1 MFLPCSLNSEKD
13 LLAASY
19 PWLKM
24 ISILILLVSKV
35 PNLHNSSG
43 SMTQSQRVNF
53 CMVVCLLH
61 NSPNI
66 PKKSCK
72 KDSLFVFL
80 VMQGKKELTPKMLYQ
95 IHLQDLI
102 PEHNFYRL
110 LDKAIDFRFLY
121 KATQDY
127 YGDEGQE
134 SIDPVVF
141 FKICLVGY
149 LNNINSDRK
158 LIEYCSNCLD
168 IRLFVRYDI
177 DEALPWHS
185 TISRTRQLYGEEV
198 FMELFKKILSLC
210 VEKGMVRG
218 KRQAVD
224 SAFIK
229 ANASMDSLVEKEV
242 LEDVDY
248 YAQELNEKSEYK
260 VSQTRKKLVDQH
272 HDWKT
277 ETYKGQPKGST
288 KGDRKDENGN
298 LIRPKYLS
306 NHTHYSPTDPDARVS
321 VKPGKARQ
329 LNYFGQLAVDDQHH
343 VITGA
348 CADFADKRDSQ
359 CLEQIVELTKENLE
373 ENQIELGEVLADA
386 GYSSGEALKYL
397 NDNNINAWM
406 PNFGQYVP
414 EREGFVYNKAENHY
428 QCTKEGGNQ
437 AKLLFKG
444 EKTDSKGYT
453 KRTYRSSESDCKK
466 CPLREQCCGMKT
478 NFKKIDDSIHKELYD
493 KMHQKLTQN
502 PDYVKRMVKVR
513 SKTVEPVLGTLI
525 NFTSMKRVNTRG
537 IQQANKHVLMAA
549 LTYNL
554 KKYLKFISK
563 KPKSIAQIVSME
575 QGKLS
580 TCLKTIILNV
590 KRYFLSLTFFRNTN
604 FLQKTNL
611 A

>member
-1 MFLPCSLNSEKD
+1 MP
-13 LLAASY
+13 
-19 PWLKM
+19 
-24 ISILILLVSKV
+24 
-35 PNLHNSSG
+35 
-43 SMTQSQRVNF
+43 
-53 CMVVCLLH
+53 
-61 NSPNI
+61 
-66 PKKSCK
+66 
-72 KDSLFVFL
+72 
-80 VMQGKKELTPKMLYQ
+80 MQGKKELTPKMLYQ
-95 IHLQDLI
+95 VHLQDLI

-168 IRLFVRYDI
+168 IRLFIRYDI

-198 FMELFKKILSLC
+198 FMELFKKVLSLC

-242 LEDVDY
+242 LDDVDY
-248 YAQELNEKSEYK
+248 YAQELNENSQYK

-272 HDWKT
+272 HHWKT

-298 LIRPKYLS
+298 IIRPKYVS
-306 NHTHYSPTDPDARVS
+306 NHTHYSPTDPNARVS

-329 LNYFGQLAVDDQHH
+329 LNYFGQIAVDDQNH

-373 ENQIELGEVLADA
+373 ENQLELGEVLADT

-397 NDNNINAWM
+397 NDNKINAWI
-406 PNFGQYVP
+406 PNFGQYLP
-414 EREGFVYNKAENHY
+414 KREGYVYNKAENYY

-444 EKTDSKGYT
+444 ERTDSKGYT
-453 KRTYRSSESDCKK
+453 KRTYRSSESDCRK

-493 KMHQKLTQN
+493 QMHQKLTQN
-502 PDYVKRMVKVR
+502 PEYAKRMVKIR

-525 NFTSMKRVNTRG
+525 NFTNMKRVNTRG
-537 IQQANKHVLMAA
+537 IQLANKHVLMAA

-563 KPKSIAQIVSME
+563 KPKSLAQVVSIE

-580 TCLKTIILNV
+580 TCLKTVILNL
-590 KRYFLSLTFFRNTN
+590 KSNFLSLPFFKNAN